1 MEQQLG
7 VPERE
12 VSSRFKDLVKML
24 RFYAVLRRYGY
35 IDPLVYALDV
45 DQVRDTLLQA
55 LREYKSYVDGSVLRE
70 VKYKCGKDYKQGP
83 LRCLIIYKVGNGEDA
98 DLPREYAGL
107 FPDIIHS
114 LVKSEDDKNSCI
126 APIVCIGGEARPALP
141 SDEQLSEFME
151 LINNGGLR
159 YARALAMLALAR

>member
-1 MEQQLG
+1 ME

-12 VSSRFKDLVKML
+12 VSSRFKDIVKML

-45 DQVRDTLLQA
+45 DQIRDTLLQA
-55 LREYKSYVDGSVLRE
+55 LREYKSYVDASVL
-70 VKYKCGKDYKQGP
+70 
-83 LRCLIIYKVGNGEDA
+83 GEDA
-98 DLPREYAGL
+98 DLPGEFAERVPAGFRL
-107 FPDIIHS
+107 
-114 LVKSEDDKNSCI
+114 LVNTENDKNSCL
-126 APIVCIGGEARPALP
+126 APIVCIGGEARLALP
-141 SDEQLSEFME
+141 SDEQLSEFMQ